1 MKPSNSRF
9 ISTSDYPLF
18 PFKLIKLRRTFKRPY
33 LPTHTGALLGKLLWR
48 NTNFGTLHLVAQL
61 NQRQVDDRQKPVV
74 LDTILLDAGL
84 NCLKLGHKCVVVFVL
99 AVVVRYGR

>member
-1 MKPSNSRF
+1 MEPSNSRY

-18 PFKLIKLRRTFKRPY
+18 ALKLITLRSDSQKTV
-33 LPTHTGALLGKLLWR
+33 LPTHTGAFLGELLWR

-61 NQRQVDDRQKPVV
+61 NQRQVDDRQKPVI

-84 NCLKLGHKCVVVFVL
+84 NCLKLGHKCVVVFML